1 MLIQK
6 HAHRLNE
13 ISNRLAVIEAESK
26 ALFDENMRLIKEVG
40 ELYEPDA
47 EDSDDVCDW
56 FTDAALSLNGPVF
69 ETQEEADENGRLET
83 LGEAMVEQYVERQR
97 AEEPIRFV

>member
-26 ALFDENMRLIKEVG
+26 ALFDENMRLSKEVC

-47 EDSDDVCDW
+47 EDSDESYDW
-56 FTDAALSLNGPVF
+56 FTDTLEGKGPVF
-69 ETQEEADENGRLET
+69 ETQEEADENGRLEA